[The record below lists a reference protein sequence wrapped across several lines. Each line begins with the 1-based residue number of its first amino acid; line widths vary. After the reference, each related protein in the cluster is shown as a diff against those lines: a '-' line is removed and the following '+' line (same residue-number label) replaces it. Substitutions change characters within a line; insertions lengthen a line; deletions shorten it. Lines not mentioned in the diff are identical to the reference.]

1 MNYISISLLLLH
13 TFLLHAREEYNF
25 NFRNEVYDENIKTV
39 TLEINNLPT
48 NFPVMAMNSGQ
59 YVMLKFDDLLNEE
72 RNFYYSNHGEIDIV
86 ANHNN
91 QLVFIEVKSR
101 LNLEYG
107 EPEYAITRKKIKQI
121 KKMAELYLFDKEI
134 EEVDCRFD
142 VVAVLLE
149 DKSTPKIT
157 HYENAFM

>member
-1 MNYISISLLLLH
+1 MTEKNKRDIGKEGEDIAAKYL
-13 TFLLHAREEYNF
+13 TEKGF
-25 NFRNEVYDENIKTV
+25 
-39 TLEINNLPT
+39 EI
-48 NFPVMAMNSGQ
+48 V
-59 YVMLKFDDLLNEE
+59 E

-107 EPEYAITRKKIKQI
+107 EPEYAITQKKIKQI

-149 DKSTPKIT
+149 DKSNPKIT

>member
-1 MNYISISLLLLH
+1 MAEKNKRDIGKEGEDIAAKYL
-13 TFLLHAREEYNF
+13 TEKGF
-25 NFRNEVYDENIKTV
+25 
-39 TLEINNLPT
+39 EI
-48 NFPVMAMNSGQ
+48 V
-59 YVMLKFDDLLNEE
+59 E

-91 QLVFIEVKSR
+91 HLVFIEVKSR

-107 EPEYAITRKKIKQI
+107 EPEYAITPKKIKQI
-121 KKMAELYLFDKEI
+121 KKIAELYLFDKEI

-149 DKSTPKIT
+149 DKSNPKIT

>member
-1 MNYISISLLLLH
+1 MAEKNKRDIGKEGEDIAAKYL
-13 TFLLHAREEYNF
+13 TEKGF
-25 NFRNEVYDENIKTV
+25 
-39 TLEINNLPT
+39 EI
-48 NFPVMAMNSGQ
+48 V
-59 YVMLKFDDLLNEE
+59 E

-107 EPEYAITRKKIKQI
+107 EPEYAITPKKIKQI
-121 KKMAELYLFDKEI
+121 KKIAELYLFDKEI

-149 DKSTPKIT
+149 DKSNPKIT